1 MKYVGIA
8 TLLFAVFIP
17 ATLMAA
23 AKDSANIKLSDP
35 VTISGKVLKPGNY
48 HVKWNGT
55 SGPVQVSF
63 LKGKDV
69 VATAPA
75 ELINKKSP
83 YDDAVETKEAPNK
96 TSLLEE
102 IDWSKMSLKFPQ
114 NVANQG
120 RTGSAS

>member
-1 MKYVGIA
+1 MKYLGFA
-8 TLLFAVFIP
+8 TLLFAIFIP
-17 ATLMAA
+17 ATVMAA
-23 AKDSANIKLSDP
+23 PKDSANIKLSDP
-35 VTISGKVLKPGNY
+35 VVISGKVLKPGRY
-48 HVKWNGT
+48 HLKWNGT

-75 ELINKKSP
+75 QLINKKSP
-83 YDDAVETKEAPNK
+83 YDNAVETKEAPNK

-114 NVANQG
+114 NIANNG
-120 RTGSAS
+120 KAASAS